1 MSKVSNFLRS
11 RCLDI
16 PFYPIPK
23 ADILKRLEYICGAEN
38 VVCTVS
44 QLEMIAD
51 AHPGDLRNCINA
63 LQAFSSYQDPLDAV
77 KFLHSLS
84 DNEFNTPVFLKLCFK
99 EKSFDQAYS
108 MILSNTPRVRDTIR
122 FIFNYAVNSDAAVKS
137 KIRVIDAAI
146 DAERDLIDG
155 VDPDITTANFVRLLI
170 EG

>member
-1 MSKVSNFLRS
+1 
-11 RCLDI
+11 
-16 PFYPIPK
+16 
-23 ADILKRLEYICGAEN
+23 
-38 VVCTVS
+38 
-44 QLEMIAD
+44 
-51 AHPGDLRNCINA
+51 
-63 LQAFSSYQDPLDAV
+63 
-77 KFLHSLS
+77 
-84 DNEFNTPVFLKLCFK
+84 
-99 EKSFDQAYS
+99 